1 LPKADPT
8 KKPGTTG
15 QRGEFLVAEMLMK
28 HGWVVAQ
35 PLSSTSV
42 FDFLIGKGG
51 KLWRRLQV
59 KTTLEKH
66 KYPNSSEHYQ
76 FQLVHGLSK
85 KKRYTA
91 EQVDF
96 FVCCALDARRFWVI
110 PFAAVNAA
118 CLKIYNGKSSRLC
131 KYEDAWDLLN

>member
-1 LPKADPT
+1 
-8 KKPGTTG
+8 
-15 QRGEFLVAEMLMK
+15 MK

-66 KYPNSSEHYQ
+66 RYPNSSEHYQ